1 MKKGSTKK
9 KAPASEKAKADAP
22 PSAADSAAA
31 ASKLEQ
37 AAIAL
42 LRQEPFYAHLLT
54 SLRRVYSTEVP
65 TAAVSATGRGATL
78 WVNPL
83 FFLKQI
89 SERERIGVLKHE
101 LLHLM
106 FKHPWRE
113 TSNMPD
119 AIL

>member
-9 KAPASEKAKADAP
+9 KTPASGRAKADATP
-22 PSAADSAAA
+22 ATADMAGA

-54 SLRRVYSTEVP
+54 ALRRVYSTEVP

-78 WVNPL
+78 WVNP
-83 FFLKQI
+83 FF
-89 SERERIGVLKHE
+89 
-101 LLHLM
+101 
-106 FKHPWRE
+106 F
-113 TSNMPD
+113 
-119 AIL
+119 